1 MSFLDNVRHAPDIVF
16 NYDCKVTSKLDMVV
30 ISVWGPLTRTNL
42 FPQWKWAEKLWGY
55 YKKFIIVGSTMNVPI
70 IDAVSKINETA
81 INCLFS
87 ILLPINNSINH
98 KKKEQGTN
106 RYAFASM

>member
-1 MSFLDNVRHAPDIVF
+1 M
-16 NYDCKVTSKLDMVV
+16 K
-30 ISVWGPLTRTNL
+30 
-42 FPQWKWAEKLWGY
+42 
-55 YKKFIIVGSTMNVPI
+55 VPI
-70 IDAVSKINETA
+70 IDKISKTNDTA

-98 KKKEQGTN
+98 KKKELGTN